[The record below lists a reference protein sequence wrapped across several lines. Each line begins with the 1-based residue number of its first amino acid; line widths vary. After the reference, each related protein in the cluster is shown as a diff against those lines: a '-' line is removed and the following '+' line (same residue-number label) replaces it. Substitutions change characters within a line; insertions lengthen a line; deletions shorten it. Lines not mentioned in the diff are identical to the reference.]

1 MFGEWALVTIIVIFV
16 LFMFVRM
23 FYYQSIAHKEEKNSA
38 IMRITLQEAEILI
51 RKYQLQLQR
60 ALGNVDIL
68 SEELNTLRNEIKA
81 IKQRNSQYRIENE
94 KAKARIK
101 DLEQKIEALL

>member
-1 MFGEWALVTIIVIFV
+1 MFGEWAIITIIIVFV

-23 FYYQSIAHKEEKNSA
+23 FYYKSLAGKEEKNSA

-60 ALGNVDIL
+60 ALGNIDIL
-68 SEELNTLRNEIKA
+68 SEELTTLRNEIKA

>member
-1 MFGEWALVTIIVIFV
+1 MFGEWALVTIVVVFV

-23 FYYQSIAHKEEKNSA
+23 FYYQSIAYKEEKNSA
-38 IMRITLQEAEILI
+38 VMRLTLQEAEILI

-60 ALGNVDIL
+60 ALGNIDIL

>member
-1 MFGEWALVTIIVIFV
+1 MFGEWAIVTIVVIFV

-23 FYYQSIAHKEEKNSA
+23 FYYQSIAQKEEKNSA
-38 IMRITLQEAEILI
+38 IMRITLQEAEILL

-60 ALGNVDIL
+60 ALGNIDIL

-94 KAKARIK
+94 KSKARIK